1 MTGLQE
7 PATTGARPAQR
18 RLDGARSVVAG
29 AIVPPLLF
37 CLLLALGWEIMARRL
52 HSPLVPTVGDV
63 VAALSRIVGSGDA
76 FIQIGITLE
85 RIAFGFTVAF
95 VVAIPVCTPSG
106 PNQTPLPSFYPA
118 LLLGLTVPGLIWALL
133 YVIWFGIGL

>member
-1 MTGLQE
+1 MTVLQE

-18 RLDGARSVVAG
+18 RFDGARSLVAG

-63 VAALSRIVGSGDA
+63 VAALSRIVGSCDA
-76 FIQIGITLE
+76 FIQICIPLE
-85 RIAFGFTVAF
+85 RIACGFTVAF
-95 VVAIPVCTPSG
+95 VGAIASG
-106 PNQTPLPSFYPA
+106 
-118 LLLGLTVPGLIWALL
+118 TVSGRNTQIRS
-133 YVIWFGIGL
+133 Y